1 MESQN
6 NITRPS
12 REEQRKER
20 RKNERAASRE
30 RETKSK
36 NDGDK
41 VRIRILPIW
50 LRILLVLAGS
60 IIAVFLGLIIGYA
73 VIGDGSFGEVFKMST
88 WTHIIDLV
96 LKE

>member
-20 RKNERAASRE
+20 RRNERAASRE

-36 NDGDK
+36 NSDGK

-60 IIAVFLGLIIGYA
+60 IIAVFLGLTIGYA